1 MEKKRNKIKVTD
13 QVFAALWEKK
23 KKKKKKK
30 VDLIFQ
36 PQKSRL
42 KVDIPTTNNLVKQNP
57 S

>member
-30 VDLIFQ
+30 SGSDL
-36 PQKSRL
+36 
-42 KVDIPTTNNLVKQNP
+42 PTSKIQIKGRYP
-57 S
+57 HYK